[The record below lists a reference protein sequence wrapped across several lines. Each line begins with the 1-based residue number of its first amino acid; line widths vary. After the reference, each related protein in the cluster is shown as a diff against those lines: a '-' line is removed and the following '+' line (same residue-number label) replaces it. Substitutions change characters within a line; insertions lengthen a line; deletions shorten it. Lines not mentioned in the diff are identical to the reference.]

1 MGDHPPADLSCHRRW
16 ISAERVQIV
25 AYIASRD
32 CVACEVEQGIAILDL
47 QSNTYFSLDPV
58 GASVWQAM
66 GTPISLDELAEGIA
80 AEYAVA
86 PETCRGDIADLLD
99 DMMKHGLVQTV

>member
-1 MGDHPPADLSCHRRW
+1 M
-16 ISAERVQIV
+16 SAARVLIV
-25 AYIASRD
+25 AYIASPA
-32 CVACEVEQGIAILDL
+32 CVACDVEQGLAILDL

-58 GASVWQAM
+58 GASIWHAM
-66 GTPISLDELAEGIA
+66 AAPVSLDQLAEGIA